1 MRRTRHSLVLL
12 CATLLA
18 LIPTQVQAQ
27 TVGAALTND
36 TARVIVKLKA
46 DSPLLREQALSA
58 TAHETRRAQ
67 ALGERLGLAMS
78 AGSPVSD
85 RSQVIFASGI
95 TSAELAQR
103 LALESDVEY
112 AVPDQRRHHFVAP
125 NDPLYAD
132 GVGGNGPA
140 VGQWYLRAPTG
151 AVQSSINVEAAW
163 GVTTGSPSVVVAVLD
178 TGVRFDH
185 PDLLAVAAGGNL
197 LSGYDMISDA
207 AVANDG
213 DSRDPDPSDPGDWL
227 TQAEISQRGGPFF
240 QCSTTP
246 KSSSWHGTQ
255 TAGLIAA
262 LTNNGIGMASV
273 GRHEI

>member
-18 LIPTQVQAQ
+18 SIPMQIRAQ
-27 TVGAALTND
+27 TIGTVLTD
-36 TARVIVKLKA
+36 DPARVIVKLKA
-46 DSPLLREQALSA
+46 DSSLLREQVLST
-58 TAHETRRAQ
+58 TAYEIGRAQ
-67 ALGERLGLAMS
+67 GLGERPGLAMS
-78 AGSPVSD
+78 PGSMVAD
-85 RSQVIFASGI
+85 RTQVVCASVI
-95 TSAELAQR
+95 TSAGLAQR

-151 AVQSSINVEAAW
+151 AVQSSINVEPAW
-163 GVTTGSPSVVVAVLD
+163 GLTTGSASVVVAVLD

-197 LSGYDMISDA
+197 LPGYDMIR
-207 AVANDG
+207 DG
-213 DSRDPDPSDPGDWL
+213 AG
-227 TQAEISQRGGPFF
+227 A
-240 QCSTTP
+240 
-246 KSSSWHGTQ
+246 KHGT
-255 TAGLIAA
+255 GLY
-262 LTNNGIGMASV
+262 
-273 GRHEI
+273 